1 MMSDIDDLD
10 EMSHDDRTYE
20 EQNLDAYD
28 NYDEENDIEML
39 SQHKVGK
46 LISEKYLSEFINQD
60 VFFIGEIVGRQDNL
74 LSLKSVNGNYVD
86 CVIGDN
92 LVSADAKYVG
102 IKGTV
107 SDDLK
112 IVETRGIIPLDEVN
126 FEVVNE
132 YVDIFMENANSEV
145 FLSSY

>member
-1 MMSDIDDLD
+1 MMSDIDELD
-10 EMSHDDRTYE
+10 QPNHEDGPYDE
-20 EQNLDAYD
+20 KNFDAYD
-28 NYDEENDIEML
+28 KYEQDNDDEVL

-46 LISEKYLSEFINQD
+46 LISEKYLSEFINED

-74 LSLKSVNGNYVD
+74 ISLKSVNGNYVD
-86 CVIGDN
+86 CVVRDKVVN
-92 LVSADAKYVG
+92 ADAKYVG

-132 YVDIFMENANSEV
+132 YVNIFMENASSEV

>member
-10 EMSHDDRTYE
+10 QTNHDDGTYDE
-20 EQNLDAYD
+20 KNIDAYD
-28 NYDEENDIEML
+28 KYDQDNDDQVL
-39 SQHKVGK
+39 RQHKVGK
-46 LISEKYLSEFINQD
+46 LISEKYLSDFINED
-60 VFFIGEIVGRQDNL
+60 IFFIGEIVGRQDNMI
-74 LSLKSVNGNYVD
+74 SLKSVNGNYVD
-86 CVIGDN
+86 CVIRDKLFN
-92 LVSADAKYVG
+92 EDAKYVG

-112 IVETRGIIPLDEVN
+112 IVETRGIIRLDEVN

-132 YVDIFMENANSEV
+132 YVNIFMENANSEV